1 MGAIIL
7 VISGMIFLI
16 AYHTYGR
23 YIAGKFKIDYSKKT
37 PAHTM
42 RDGIDFEPAKRFVL
56 LGHHFASIAGVGP
69 IVGPILGA
77 VFGWVPVLLWILI
90 GNIFMGAVHD
100 FTSLI
105 VSVRHHGKTI
115 GGLIEEY
122 MGKAGK
128 TVFLVFTWLAL
139 VLIIAVFTIV
149 VAKTFASYPQAASS
163 SVMFLFVALI
173 FGYAVYVK
181 KLPIFQVSLVSLA
194 LLMAGIYIGTVF
206 PLKFDY
212 MIWVYILMAYIF
224 AASVTPVWIVLQPRD
239 YLNSF
244 LLYMIIF
251 AGAAGIIVYKP
262 GISLPA
268 FTGFKAENLGYIFPI
283 LFVTVACGAISGFH
297 SIVASGT
304 VSKQLD
310 SKKDMQFIG
319 YGGMLL
325 EGFLAVVALIT
336 AAMLSREA
344 YSLALSSGA
353 PERIFINGLASFML
367 KFGLPLEAGIS
378 FVALVI
384 SAFALTTL
392 DTAARLGRY
401 TLQELLD
408 KGEGKKSPFA
418 NMYAATAITVGVS
431 AAFVFNKGGTL
442 AIWPVFGSANQLL
455 ACLALLAVTAYLTK
469 KSINNMFVKIP
480 AIFMLAVTLSAI
492 GLLAFKNFMSGA
504 YMLSVIAALLMITA
518 VFAVIIALR
527 RKLL

>member
-1 MGAIIL
+1 MGALILIISA
-7 VISGMIFLI
+7 VIFLI

-23 YIAGKFKIDYSKKT
+23 FVASRFSLDYKKKT

-42 RDGIDFEPAKRFVL
+42 RDGVDFEPAKRFVL

-77 VFGWVPVLLWILI
+77 VFGWIPVLLWILI

-115 GGLIEEY
+115 GGLIQDY
-122 MGKAGK
+122 MGRSGK
-128 TVFLVFTWLAL
+128 IVFLVFTWLAL

-149 VAKTFASYPQAASS
+149 VAKTFASYPQAASAS
-163 SVMFLFVALI
+163 GFFMAIAVL

-181 KLPIFQVSLVSLA
+181 KMPLLQVSVA
-194 LLMAGIYIGTVF
+194 GLLLLLLGIYIGGIL
-206 PLKFDY
+206 PLKLSYTSWIF
-212 MIWVYILMAYIF
+212 ILLAYIF
-224 AASVTPVWIVLQPRD
+224 IASVTPVWILLQPRD

-251 AGAAGIIVYKP
+251 AGIAGILVYRP
-262 GISLPA
+262 GIALPA
-268 FTGFKAENLGYIFPI
+268 FTGFKVENAGYIFPI

-304 VSKQLD
+304 VSKQID

-325 EGFLAVVALIT
+325 EGVLAVVALVT
-336 AAMLSREA
+336 AAMLSGEA
-344 YSLALSSGA
+344 YKAALASGA
-353 PERIFINGLASFML
+353 PEQIFINGLAAFM
-367 KFGLPLEAGIS
+367 KKMGIPLETGIS

-401 TLQELLD
+401 TLQELFD
-408 KGEGKKSPFA
+408 SGDGKKHPVS
-418 NMYAATAITVGVS
+418 NMFAATAITIGVS
-431 AAFVFNKGGTL
+431 AAFVFNRGGTL

-455 ACLALLAVTAYLTK
+455 ACLALLAVTAYLSK
-469 KSINNMFVKIP
+469 KSINNLFVKIP
-480 AIFMLAVTLSAI
+480 AIFMFFVTLSAI
-492 GLLAFKNFMSGA
+492 AVLAVKNLRSGA
-504 YMLSVIAALLMITA
+504 FMLSGIATMLFITA
-518 VFAVIIALR
+518 LFAVIIAVR
-527 RKLL
+527 KKLL